1 MTLRWRCPISY
12 FNHNAW
18 TNCFPNQPIMRSFC
32 LLYSMN
38 LMQVGPTKSS
48 FSFPH
53 SLRTLSYMRRWDENN
68 GPAEWTPNQHS
79 SCISSI
85 YLYNSWDEI
94 VHFIFSPITRQCKG
108 PSQNEIFPS
117 PAKEARASLYKQSG
131 LLSYGLIEHLE
142 TIEGGNGFI
151 IAKCWWRFGEERG
164 ALWREL
170 VTREKYSDKNMGWE
184 PRGSRYK
191 MALLGMEGHIRIGKS
206 LQPSRKSTRKKWTCF
221 LIGDKKGRFVSA
233 EMDE

>member
-1 MTLRWRCPISY
+1 
-12 FNHNAW
+12 
-18 TNCFPNQPIMRSFC
+18 
-32 LLYSMN
+32 MN

-53 SLRTLSYMRRWDENN
+53 SLRTLSYTRRWDENN

-79 SCISSI
+79 SYISSI

-94 VHFIFSPITRQCKG
+94 VHFIFSPIKRQCKG
-108 PSQNEIFPS
+108 LIFSNPIPKWDLSIPS
-117 PAKEARASLYKQSG
+117 KGSLG
-131 LLSYGLIEHLE
+131 LLIQ
-142 TIEGGNGFI
+142 TIRPFILWPNWAFGNNRGGKWAFI

-164 ALWREL
+164 ALWRRL
-170 VTREKYSDKNMGWE
+170 VTREKYGDKNMGWE

-191 MALLGMEGHIRIGKS
+191 MALLGMEGHIKIGKS